1 MERND
6 EVVED
11 IENKIFSG
19 EVKFNYDDTVNYL
32 QKHLV
37 ATDKN
42 QCEEIVQSIEDK
54 IDAAADAK
62 WSDRCGSD

>member
-1 MERND
+1 MSKIMKYIMERND

-42 QCEEIVQSIEDK
+42 QCEEIVQSIEERMEQETD
-54 IDAAADAK
+54 
-62 WSDRCGSD
+62 

>member
-42 QCEEIVQSIEDK
+42 QCEEIVQSIEE
-54 IDAAADAK
+54 
-62 WSDRCGSD
+62 RME